1 MLITFS
7 GMVGSGKSK
16 NAQNTLLLL
25 QEFGHAPRYLRFRM
39 LGWWQLLNP
48 PSRAPWKMREDSPA
62 AKPPRP
68 LMMASRK
75 RHLGINKRLTM
86 PIFLGYLLR
95 ILRFRIYMGLH
106 HRRNLLVLNRYFY
119 DNLAQFRATT
129 VREQKYLR
137 FLLTAIPKPDL
148 AFLMVVR
155 PETALQRRASYHR
168 QELQQLA
175 ENYARIQKW
184 VSQLIVIATDNLSLV
199 DSQIEKS
206 VRAIFHQEQMRQHA
220 EKNAS

>member
-25 QEFGHAPRYLRFRM
+25 QEFGHAPHYLRFRM
-39 LGWWQLLNP
+39 LGWWQLFNP
-48 PSRAPWKMREDSPA
+48 PSRAPWQMREESSSE
-62 AKPPRP
+62 KPPRP
-68 LMMASRK
+68 LMMGSRK
-75 RHLGINKRLTM
+75 RRLGLDKRLTTLV
-86 PIFLGYLLR
+86 FVGYLLR
-95 ILRFRIYMGLH
+95 ILRFRIYRFLY
-106 HRRNLLVLNRYFY
+106 HRHDLLVLNRYFY
-119 DNLAQFRATT
+119 DNLAQFRA
-129 VREQKYLR
+129 VNAREQKYLR
-137 FLLTAIPKPDL
+137 LLLDAIPKPDL

-168 QELQQLA
+168 HELQQLA
-175 ENYARIQKW
+175 ENYARIQKQI
-184 VSQLIVIATDNLSLV
+184 SRLMVIATDNLSLV

-206 VRAIFHQEQMRQHA
+206 VRAVFHQEQMRLHE